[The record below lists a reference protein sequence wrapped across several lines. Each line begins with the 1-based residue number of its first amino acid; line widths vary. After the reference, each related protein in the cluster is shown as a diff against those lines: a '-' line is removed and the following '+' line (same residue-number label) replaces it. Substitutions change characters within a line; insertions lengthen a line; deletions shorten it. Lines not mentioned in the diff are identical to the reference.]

1 MPSSDTRAT
10 RRSVLRTTG
19 AAAVG
24 ALGATGS
31 ATAASC
37 QTGES
42 FYTFDAVE
50 VCNPNGDSTPLY
62 DTCDA
67 VDQVA
72 DVPNGKQG
80 VVGDRCETSITAH
93 VRVDF
98 QDDSYPYAWI
108 DEYNLDYA

>member
-24 ALGATGS
+24 ALGATSS

-42 FYTFDAVE
+42 FYTFDAAE
-50 VCNPNGDSTPLY
+50 VCNPNGDSAPLY

-72 DVPNGKQG
+72 DVPTGSR
-80 VVGDRCETSITAH
+80 VSWATDARPPSRRTSEWTSRTTAT
-93 VRVDF
+93 RT
-98 QDDSYPYAWI
+98 PG
-108 DEYNLDYA
+108 